1 MEQILL
7 FLILFVLIVV
17 LIVLFLNYTQQKR
30 LVSDNSPIQKLIEA
44 QMHVF
49 EQQMRQ
55 FFTENRQEI
64 SHNIGQMQDSLLK
77 RINENVA
84 LQKQQLDE
92 FDKKLLAL
100 QMSLSQSQQ
109 TFLETV
115 NTKQDNL
122 QIIINGRLK
131 EIREDNTKQLE
142 QIRHTVDEKLQTT
155 LEKRLGESFKLVS
168 ERLELVHKG
177 LGEMQ
182 GLAAGVGDLK
192 KVLTNVKTRGI
203 LGEYQLGQILEQIL
217 APQQYAQDV
226 QPVPNSRQHV
236 EFAVKLPGKD
246 EQSQVWLP
254 IDSKFPIENYQHL
267 LDAYEQGDKA
277 MIETTQ
283 KELARNVET
292 FAKDISS
299 KYIAPPHTTDFA
311 IMFLPVEGLY
321 AEVMRHVGL
330 FEKLQRQYKVT
341 ITGPSTLSALLN
353 SLNMGFRTLAVQQR
367 SSEVW
372 EVLKA
377 VKTEFE
383 KFEEHLTKVRK
394 QLHTASSS
402 LETLSSTRANAINRK
417 LRNVET
423 LDNVE
428 AQTILNLPNEDTKQL
443 DI

>member
-7 FLILFVLIVV
+7 FLILFVLIFV

-30 LVSDNSPIQKLIEA
+30 LVSNNSPIQKLIEA
-44 QMHVF
+44 QMHAF

-100 QMSLSQSQQ
+100 QTSLSQSQQ

-122 QIIINGRLK
+122 QTAINGRLK

-267 LDAYEQGDKA
+267 LEAYERGDKA
-277 MIETTQ
+277 MIETMQ

-383 KFEEHLTKVRK
+383 KFEEHLAKVRK

-402 LETLSSTRANAINRK
+402 LETLSSTRTNAINRK

-423 LDNVE
+423 LDDVE
-428 AQTILNLPNEDTKQL
+428 AQTILDLPNEDTKQL